1 MKLKRTHTCGAL
13 RRENVGDEVTLCGWV
28 QTQRDHGGVI
38 FIDLRDRY
46 GLTQLVFNPDHSKEM
61 HALAETLRG
70 EFVIAA
76 RGRVLPR
83 PAGTVNPDLATGKI
97 EVLIDEAELLN
108 KSDTPAIEVADDI
121 EVSPELRLKY
131 RYLDLRRN
139 CMRRNLI
146 ARHQVTTVMREHLNA
161 RDFIEIETPFLTK
174 STPEGARDYLVPS
187 RLSPGEFYALPQSP
201 QLFKQILMVAGME
214 RYYQIVRCFRDE
226 DLRADR
232 QPEFTQLDLE
242 MSFVDEDD
250 IIAVTEGVVA
260 AVMEKVLGE
269 TIELPIK
276 RLDHDDAMDLY
287 GTDRPDLRY
296 EMTFADVTEVG
307 KKSDFNVFKNAPQVR
322 GINAKK
328 GMDTF
333 SRRDLDALTEYA
345 KEFGAKGLAWFRVE
359 EGGFSSPIAKF
370 FNEDLQAEIGRM
382 MNAEPG
388 DILMFVADSP
398 AVVAQALGA
407 LRTHLADKLG
417 LTDKTKFAL
426 CWVLNFPCF
435 EWNEDEKRYQSI
447 HHPFTSPALGDLEK
461 LETDTLSVR
470 ARAYD
475 IVLNGVEIGGG
486 SVRIH
491 NPDLQKRVFTL
502 LGIEEDEANRRFG
515 FLLDALRFGAPP
527 HGGIALGLDRLVML
541 MLGLDTIRDV
551 IAFPKTQKAQCL
563 MSEAPSTVDS
573 RQLKELGIKI

>member
-46 GLTQLVFNPDHSKEM
+46 GLTQLVFNPDHSKAM

-83 PAGTVNPDLATGKI
+83 PAGTVNPDLATGEI

-146 ARHQVTTVMREHLNA
+146 VRHQVTTVMREHLNA

-201 QLFKQILMVAGME
+201 QLFKQILMVAGIE

-370 FNEDLQAEIGRM
+370 FGEDLQAEIGRM

-417 LTDKTKFAL
+417 LIDKTKFAL

-447 HHPFTSPALGDLEK
+447 HHPFTSPALDDLEK